1 MVYWGMKVFRKNVKW
16 KIYFR
21 KIVKNVICIWEFCFG
36 NIVIEKDVIGPDPA
50 RHFFFIEYQPY
61 LPAESNKRNNR
72 SKLKQF
78 LDIS

>member
-21 KIVKNVICIWEFCFG
+21 KIVKNVICIREFCFG

-50 RHFFFIEYQPY
+50 RQNKYTKLLFLHRSIYSGRRRKRS
-61 LPAESNKRNNR
+61 ESK
-72 SKLKQF
+72 
-78 LDIS
+78 